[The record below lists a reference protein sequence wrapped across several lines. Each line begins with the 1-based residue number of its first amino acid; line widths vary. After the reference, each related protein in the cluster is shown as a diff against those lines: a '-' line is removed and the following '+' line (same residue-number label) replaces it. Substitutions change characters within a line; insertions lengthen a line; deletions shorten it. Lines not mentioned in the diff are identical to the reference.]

1 MTVVGIDAHKDW
13 HTLVAVD
20 GLGKRIGVLTVEAR
34 AAGHRKGHRVAAAVR

>member
-20 GLGKRIGVLTVEAR
+20 EVGKRIGELTVPAR
-34 AAGHRKGHRVAAAVR
+34 AGGHRQIVAWLE